1 MDGLGLSAREMV
13 DKKPWEACSGVGET
27 GGFRP
32 CKPPC
37 PPAWPGSLARRA
49 LPTGDVVAAWCFLF
63 RFLVAFLPVYPDFSF
78 LISNFAVV
86 MKQVRPK
93 KNLGQHFLTDLGIA
107 RRIAD
112 TVDACPDIP
121 VLEVGPGMGVLT
133 QYLVEKPRPVKVVEI
148 DRESVEYLNEH
159 FPRLRDNIIGED
171 FLRMDLGALFG
182 GSQFVLTGNYPYDIS
197 SQIFFK
203 MLDNKDL
210 IPCCTGMIQREVAL
224 RMASEPGTKA
234 YGILSVLIQAW
245 YDVEYLFTVD
255 ENVFNPPP
263 KVKSAVIRM
272 TRNSVTDLGCDE
284 ALFKRVVKTVFNQ
297 RRKMLRV
304 SLRQI
309 LGTVDVEEGFYG
321 LDIMT
326 RRPEQL
332 SISEFVELTN
342 LVDKCLSAAGRQ

>member
-1 MDGLGLSAREMV
+1 
-13 DKKPWEACSGVGET
+13 
-27 GGFRP
+27 
-32 CKPPC
+32 
-37 PPAWPGSLARRA
+37 
-49 LPTGDVVAAWCFLF
+49 
-63 RFLVAFLPVYPDFSF
+63 
-78 LISNFAVV
+78 

-93 KNLGQHFLTDLGIA
+93 KNLGQHFLTDLNIA

-112 TVDACPDIP
+112 TVDACPEIP

-133 QYLVEKPRPVKVVEI
+133 QYLMEKPRPVKVVEI
-148 DRESVEYLNEH
+148 DTESVEYLHAN

-171 FLRMDLGALFG
+171 FLRMDLNTLFEG
-182 GSQFVLTGNYPYDIS
+182 RQFVLTGNYPYDIS

-224 RMASEPGTKA
+224 RMASAPGCKA
-234 YGILSVLIQAW
+234 YGILSVLTQAW

-272 TRNSVTDLGCDE
+272 TRNNVTDLGCDE
-284 ALFKRVVKTVFNQ
+284 RLFKRVVKTVFNQ

-304 SLRQI
+304 FGRYSPPELW
-309 LGTVDVEEGFYG
+309 LPTFSS
-321 LDIMT
+321 T
-326 RRPEQL
+326 R
-332 SISEFVELTN
+332 
-342 LVDKCLSAAGRQ
+342 